1 MSVNQTTYLPNFVQV
16 HADEATATSCALA
29 WNDAISLTRSR
40 RTPNR

>member
-1 MSVNQTTYLPNFVQV
+1 MSFNETTYLPNFVEV
-16 HADEATATSCALA
+16 HAEEATASSCMLV